1 MAFCQANRELKIERN
16 SIGDIIIM
24 PPTGWGSG
32 DRNAKITYQLRAW
45 SRKSDLGLSFDSS
58 TGFKLPNGAVR
69 SPDAASVKRD
79 RREAI
84 NPEPEKFFPLA
95 PDFVMELRSGSD
107 SLKTLQEKM
116 QEYVD
121 NNVRLGWLVDIQN
134 KQVEIYKL
142 GQQKEV
148 WEQPLSVYR
157 ESVLPNF
164 MLDLQAI

>member
-1 MAFCQANRELKIERN
+1 
-16 SIGDIIIM
+16 
-24 PPTGWGSG
+24 
-32 DRNAKITYQLRAW
+32 
-45 SRKSDLGLSFDSS
+45 
-58 TGFKLPNGAVR
+58 
-69 SPDAASVKRD
+69 VKRD

-84 NPEPEKFFPLA
+84 NPEPEKFLPLA

-164 MLDLQAI
+164 MLDLQAIWS